1 MARIISKSDP
11 ADPEDVYRK
20 AEEFWSNTSKDI
32 DGMLG
37 GFAHLHTPDIKCS
50 KAFID
55 KLRKKNLLVNT
66 NRVADCGAGIGRVTR
81 HLLLPIF
88 NSVVMVEP
96 VAELL
101 EKSIS
106 YVADNGN
113 VMRVKVGLQNFYP
126 DMCSFDMI
134 WIQWCSGHLTDS
146 DMVNFLSRCIGH
158 HISFCSFKDGLTENG
173 VIVFKDNLSAQQ
185 ESEFDSEDNSWT
197 RPEKLV
203 LQLFERSKLRVVTEN
218 VQTGFPKGM
227 YKVKMYALKPIKKE
241 LGDV

>member
-1 MARIISKSDP
+1 SIRMARNISKSDP

-37 GFAHLHTPDIKCS
+37 GFANLHIPDIKCS

-88 NSVVMVEP
+88 KNVVMVEP

-101 EKSIS
+101 GKSIS

-146 DMVNFLSRCIGH
+146 DMVNFLSRCI
-158 HISFCSFKDGLTENG
+158 DGLTENG

-203 LQLFERSKLRVVTEN
+203 LQLFERAKLRVVTEN

-227 YKVKMYALKPIKKE
+227 YKVKMYALKPIKK
-241 LGDV
+241 